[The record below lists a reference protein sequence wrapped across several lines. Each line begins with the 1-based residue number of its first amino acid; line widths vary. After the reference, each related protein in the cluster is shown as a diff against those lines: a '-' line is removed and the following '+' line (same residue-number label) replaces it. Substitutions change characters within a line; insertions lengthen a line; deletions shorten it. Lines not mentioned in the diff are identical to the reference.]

1 MSGGQDVQT
10 PVERFYAFERREGL
24 MHREVGGCRYWHL
37 VRFSAYLRLVL
48 PLLVTISRAH
58 PDRQRRN
65 DSPLARFRTLCGVL
79 RDMLFF
85 NPSLSCRKCDIL
97 FALEPRKTVMPDG
110 RRISLLLDF
119 FIPRMRASIGVL
131 ELRPTEGLLAAF
143 RLGFRAFRICGFP
156 IRRRVFRVSS
166 RFHRI
171 GKEIEEE
178 SEWVASRLSHA
189 FGVEVS
195 GKRLRKLIERA
206 VLDRQVALPVFRS
219 WLRRLDVRCLVVG
232 VHYSRYNLILT
243 EAAHD
248 LGLEVVELQHG
259 LVIPEHVAYN
269 LPEPG
274 SPYAPDVLLSWGRF
288 WERGLRNFPRKEVI
302 PVGYPYLEHFLGVY
316 PPRCQAHERKTV
328 LFVSQGTVGQ
338 GLSRLAVELH
348 GLLPEADILYK
359 LHPSESRTWR
369 TLYPELVGSGVE
381 VVENTARNIYSCFGD
396 ADAMVGSYS
405 TALIEGFMWGLRA
418 YVLRSLY
425 GSGIMSGFAGS
436 GQVVYV
442 NSAADLANRLRED
455 FLHKT
460 VARPLGEGYWVSG
473 AARRIAAWLDCRCG
487 IISTEAKATCPEN

>member
-24 MHREVGGCRYWHL
+24 MRREIDGCRYWHL
-37 VRFSAYLRLVL
+37 VRFPVYHKLIL
-48 PLLVTISRAH
+48 PLLTTVGSAH
-58 PDRQRRN
+58 PDRRKLGGGPFSR
-65 DSPLARFRTLCGVL
+65 LRVLCGTL
-79 RDMLFF
+79 RDLLFF
-85 NPSLSCRKCDIL
+85 NPSLSRRKCEIL
-97 FALEPRKTVMPDG
+97 FALEPRQATLQDG
-110 RRISLLLDF
+110 SRISLLLDF
-119 FIPRMRASIGVL
+119 FIDRLGASAGVL
-131 ELRPTEGLLAAF
+131 ELSPVEGSGPAL
-143 RLGFRAFRICGFP
+143 CG
-156 IRRRVFRVSS
+156 RHGVFRVCGLSLRRRMVRRSS
-166 RFHRI
+166 GFRRVVTAI
-171 GKEIEEE
+171 RKESQELADGFSAE
-178 SEWVASRLSHA
+178 

-195 GKRLRKLIERA
+195 AKHLAGLIEKALLRRKA
-206 VLDRQVALPVFRS
+206 ALDLFRS
-219 WLRRLDVRCLVVG
+219 WLRRLGVRCLVVG

-274 SPYAPDVLLSWGRF
+274 SPYAPDVLLSWGRC
-288 WERGLRNFPRKEVI
+288 WERGLRNFPRKEVV
-302 PVGYPYLEHFLGVY
+302 PVGYPYLEHFRGVY
-316 PPRCQAHERKTV
+316 PPRCQAHARKTV

-338 GLSRLAVELH
+338 ELSRLAVELH

-396 ADAMVGSYS
+396 ADAMIGSYS

-425 GSGIMSGFAGS
+425 GSGIMRGFAGS

-442 NSAADLANRLRED
+442 DSAADLANRLRED

-460 VARPLGEGYWVSG
+460 VARPLGEGYWVPG
-473 AARRIAAWLDCRCG
+473 AAGRIAAWLDCRCG
-487 IISTEAKATCPEN
+487 IISTEAKAICPEN

>member
-1 MSGGQDVQT
+1 MSGGRDVQT
-10 PVERFYAFERREGL
+10 PVERFYAFERRGGL
-24 MHREVGGCRYWHL
+24 MHREIGGCRYWHL
-37 VRFSAYLRLVL
+37 VRFSVYHKLVL
-48 PLLVTISRAH
+48 PLLTTVSSAH
-58 PDRQRRN
+58 PDRRRRAGGF
-65 DSPLARFRTLCGVL
+65 LVHLRALCGVL
-79 RDMLFF
+79 RDLLFF
-85 NPSLSCRKCDIL
+85 NPSLSRRRCEIL

-131 ELRPTEGLLAAF
+131 ELRPTEGLFAAF

-156 IRRRVFRVSS
+156 VRRRAFRASP

-171 GKEIEEE
+171 GKEIGEE
-178 SEWVASRLSHA
+178 SEWVASRLSRE

-195 GKRLRKLIERA
+195 GKRLGKLIERT

-219 WLRRLDVRCLVVG
+219 WLRRLGVRCLVVG

-274 SPYAPDVLLSWGRF
+274 SPYAPDVLLSWGKC
-288 WERGLRNFPRKEVI
+288 WERGLRNFPRKEVV

-316 PPRCQAHERKTV
+316 PSRRQMHARKSV
-328 LFVSQGTVGQ
+328 LFVSQGTVGY

-348 GLLPEADILYK
+348 GLMPEMDILYK

-381 VVENTARNIYSCFGD
+381 VVENATRNIYSCFGD

-425 GSGIMSGFAGS
+425 GSGIMGGFAGS
-436 GQVVYV
+436 GQVIYV
-442 NSAADLANRLRED
+442 ESAADLANRLRED
-455 FLHKT
+455 FLHET
-460 VARPLGEGYWVSG
+460 AVRPLGEGYWMPG
-473 AARRIAAWLDCRCG
+473 AAGRIADWLDRRCG
-487 IISTEAKATCPEN
+487 IIPMETKATCPEN